1 MDLSVLWCLGP
12 DFDKQT
18 VVSLLS
24 DSNYVESGWPQPP
37 TPNWLMSS
45 PSQWNNSLMQEA
57 PIYTPRS
64 VISELEPQS
73 PTSGAT
79 KRPFS
84 DVSNRIS
91 GKKEMIYYSFL
102 KTFFCCFFLLA
113 GRSFTGGNPP
123 PPKLEFSTPV
133 RSLTPDLYSRVT
145 SSIKR
150 SRVAP
155 TLVSSS
161 SSYETPPPPQ
171 PLPSIT
177 STLDSAE

>member
-102 KTFFCCFFLLA
+102 KIFFCYFF
-113 GRSFTGGNPP
+113 
-123 PPKLEFSTPV
+123 
-133 RSLTPDLYSRVT
+133 Y
-145 SSIKR
+145 
-150 SRVAP
+150 
-155 TLVSSS
+155 
-161 SSYETPPPPQ
+161 
-171 PLPSIT
+171 
-177 STLDSAE
+177 